1 LPDCCADHAR
11 NAVKKGSW
19 AGNLNGPSALTRM
32 ADDNEI
38 VVRFLNML
46 RGSLDEKNQRL
57 LEELRLKRSVILSR
71 PQPDFGKPSTTLQ
84 KDEDSGPG
92 LSSGVAA

>member
-1 LPDCCADHAR
+1 
-11 NAVKKGSW
+11 
-19 AGNLNGPSALTRM
+19 M

-38 VVRFLNML
+38 VVRFLNMV

-57 LEELRLKRSVILSR
+57 LDEIRLQRPMILKRAAHNSA
-71 PQPDFGKPSTTLQ
+71 KPTTPP
-84 KDEDSGPG
+84 KDDEDSDPG